1 MRVVLGS
8 ENQPKLRSVET
19 AFSLVFDGEDIKVEP
34 SAADSFVSAHPTTA
48 EESLTGAINRAEQAK
63 LIMPDADYYVGIEGG
78 FMRVKERA
86 WELGWVAIQNADGKI
101 HTAPSAGVEIGG
113 QVLDAILGG
122 QELNDVLRDQFGI
135 DNAGKSNGYYGI
147 VTDDL
152 ITRDQ
157 GYVDAVI
164 FALAPFRHPEFY
176 R

>member
-8 ENQPKLRSVET
+8 ENQPKLRSVES
-19 AFSLVFDGEDIKVEP
+19 AFSSVFRDIVTVDTSVAE
-34 SAADSFVSAHPTTA
+34 SGVSAHPTSA
-48 EESLTGAINRAEQAK
+48 EESLAGAINRAENAK
-63 LIMPDADYYVGIEGG
+63 RLCPGADYYVGIEGG
-78 FMRVKERA
+78 FMKVGSLV
-86 WELGWVAIQNADGKI
+86 WEIGWIAIQNANNEV

-152 ITRDQ
+152 VTRER
-157 GYVDAVI
+157 GYVDAII
-164 FALAPFRHPEFY
+164 FALAPFQHPEFY